1 MHHRDAKDDFLV
13 RSKLAGMSYKEI
25 RRQGKF
31 SEAESTL
38 RGRFRTLTKHKAA
51 RVRKPEWDDNDVSQL
66 CRSGLG
72 VADLK
77 IDSTSQESC
86 SQVDKWRPKEV
97 QGSLEASC

>member
-1 MHHRDAKDDFLV
+1 MDPVTQSWSKAGQSSPTVQAAHHRDAKDDFLI

-51 RVRKPEWDDNDVSQL
+51 RVRKPEWNDNDVS
-66 CRSGLG
+66 
-72 VADLK
+72 
-77 IDSTSQESC
+77 STIC
-86 SQVDKWRPKEV
+86 W
-97 QGSLEASC
+97 QGSH